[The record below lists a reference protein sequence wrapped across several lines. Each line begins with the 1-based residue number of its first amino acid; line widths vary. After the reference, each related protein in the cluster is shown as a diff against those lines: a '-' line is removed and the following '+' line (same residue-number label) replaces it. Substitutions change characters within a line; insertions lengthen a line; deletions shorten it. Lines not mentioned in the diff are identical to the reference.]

1 MWEVFFYDLILFYSF
16 GCENLG
22 PFQFWPANVQWE
34 KEQQTEIIGMHRDFF
49 TWFTSFRSFSVRCL
63 ICSHICTQHVA
74 KPMSS
79 ATQRNKKNSNLKRPE
94 IGDAWF
100 RLKCWCVFAWF
111 VCRFCESFL
120 FTMVL
125 SLQIRSKCFHV
136 SGHFGLAHCASISR
150 LFSSSAPSHFHSV
163 WFYLHIRSICI
174 QNKHTWTLR
183 NYSNVFWP
191 EKTACNTKNLQ
202 ITKPKIYPNIWF
214 ASTEIA
220 IS

>member
-1 MWEVFFYDLILFYSF
+1 MFDLFTYMHTAC
-16 GCENLG
+16 G
-22 PFQFWPANVQWE
+22 
-34 KEQQTEIIGMHRDFF
+34 QTDE
-49 TWFTSFRSFSVRCL
+49 L
-63 ICSHICTQHVA
+63 
-74 KPMSS
+74 

-100 RLKCWCVFAWF
+100 RLKFWCVFAWF

-150 LFSSSAPSHFHSV
+150 LSSFSALSHFHSV

-183 NYSNVFWP
+183 NYSNVFWS
-191 EKTACNTKNLQ
+191 EKLHATR
-202 ITKPKIYPNIWF
+202 KIYK
-214 ASTEIA
+214 
-220 IS
+220 

>member
-1 MWEVFFYDLILFYSF
+1 MHTAC
-16 GCENLG
+16 G
-22 PFQFWPANVQWE
+22 
-34 KEQQTEIIGMHRDFF
+34 QTDE
-49 TWFTSFRSFSVRCL
+49 L
-63 ICSHICTQHVA
+63 
-74 KPMSS
+74 
-79 ATQRNKKNSNLKRPE
+79 ATQRKKNSNLKRPE

-136 SGHFGLAHCASISR
+136 SGNFGLAHCVSNSR
-150 LFSSSAPSHFHSV
+150 FSNSSARSHFHSV
-163 WFYLHIRSICI
+163 CLWFYLHIQSICI

-183 NYSNVFWP
+183 NNFNVFRP
-191 EKTACNTKNLQ
+191 EKTACNTKNSQ